1 MNLLEAL
8 RYLAALDQHRHF
20 GRAAMAC
27 RITQP
32 ALSNAIRALET
43 ELGVPVVRRS
53 RQYEGLTSEGEV
65 VLAHAHRLL
74 REAEAMRQELHSRED
89 APRGRL
95 QIGAVPTA
103 IPVAAQ
109 FAAQLRTLQPGLE
122 PVLRSLSSP
131 EIEIGLENLSLDLA
145 LGYTGR
151 AQVIARHMEI
161 WPQYEEAY
169 YLVRRGAAARDEPQ
183 LDAAARDEPQ
193 LDAAACDEP
202 IAWRDAAALPLVM
215 LTPEMHN
222 RSIVEGAMRS
232 AGAAVKP
239 ALETNSVL
247 ALIAALGDGTLS
259 AVMPGALLQVAKGL
273 QGLHLR
279 PLIDPVVRTPIGFM
293 SAATPRATPAL
304 RAAHALA
311 HDAQWLAQLSGAAE
325 RGVG

>member
-8 RYLAALDQHRHF
+8 RYLAALVQHRHF

-53 RQYEGLTSEGEV
+53 RQYEGLTNEGEV

-95 QIGAVPTA
+95 LIGAVPTA
-103 IPVAAQ
+103 IPVAAR
-109 FAAQLRTLQPGLE
+109 FAAQLRALQPGLE

-169 YLVRRGAAARDEPQ
+169 YLVQRGAAAR
-183 LDAAARDEPQ
+183 
-193 LDAAACDEP
+193 DEP

-259 AVMPGALLQVAKGL
+259 AVMPGALLEVAEGL

-311 HDAQWLAQLSGAAE
+311 HDPQWLAQLSGAAE
-325 RGVG
+325 RAVG